1 MTPQEISKLQ
11 GYLRRVFG
19 SRTLAVRARPQS
31 QDEADLF
38 IGDKPLAGI
47 VVDDEDGE
55 RCYLVEWTI
64 KEKPQPLSL
73 QEMVR
78 IQTYMREKLGA
89 KTLAIRARGRIKDS
103 AEVFVG
109 EESIGTLTVGPDA
122 YEFEMAVLDIDL
134 DEVQE

>member
-11 GYLRRVFG
+11 DYLRRVFG
-19 SRTLAVRARPQS
+19 SRALEVRARPQK
-31 QDEADLF
+31 DEAELF
-38 IGDKPLAGI
+38 VAGKPLAGI
-47 VVDDEDGE
+47 VVDDEDGD

-64 KEKPQPLSL
+64 REKPQPLSL

-78 IQTYMREKLGA
+78 IQTFMRDKLGA
-89 KTLAIRARGRIKDS
+89 KTLSVRARGRLKDS
-103 AEVFVG
+103 AEVFIG

-134 DEVQE
+134 DEAAE

>member
-11 GYLRRVFG
+11 GYLRRIFG
-19 SRTLAVRARPQS
+19 SRTLSVRARPQAK
-31 QDEADLF
+31 DEADLF

-47 VVDDEDGE
+47 VVDDEDGD
-55 RCYLVEWTI
+55 RCFLVEWTI

-78 IQTYMREKLGA
+78 IQTFMREKLGA
-89 KTLAIRARGRIKDS
+89 KTLSVRARGRLKDS

-109 EESIGTLTVGPDA
+109 EESIGTLTIGPEC

-134 DEVQE
+134 DEVAD

>member
-19 SRTLAVRARPQS
+19 ARGLAVRARPQAK
-31 QDEADLF
+31 DEADLYV
-38 IGDKPLAGI
+38 GDKPLATI

-64 KEKPQPLSL
+64 REKPQPLSL

-78 IQTYMREKLGA
+78 IQTFMRERLGA
-89 KTLAIRARGRIKDS
+89 KTLSVRARGRLKDS

-109 EESIGTLTVGPDA
+109 EESIGTLTVGPDC

-134 DEVQE
+134 DDVTE

>member
-19 SRTLAVRARPQS
+19 SRALEVRARPQK
-31 QDEADLF
+31 DEAELF
-38 IGDKPLAGI
+38 VSGKPLAGI
-47 VVDDEDGE
+47 VVDDEDGD

-64 KEKPQPLSL
+64 REKPQPLSL

-78 IQTYMREKLGA
+78 IQTFMRDRLGA
-89 KTLAIRARGRIKDS
+89 KTLSVRARGRLKDS
-103 AEVFVG
+103 AEVFIG

-122 YEFEMAVLDIDL
+122 YEFEMAILDIDL
-134 DEVQE
+134 DEAAE